1 MIMAT
6 SVKPSEA
13 KGADQP
19 TSRIAHGMIAEGSI
33 HQKRIEWHIAEEMP
47 VALTYNGVSTV
58 VMMATPADLEDF
70 AVGFSVSE
78 GMVADFSDIQRLEI
92 KQHPVGFD
100 IDVRVDPKRLARQAL
115 RKRAI
120 EGRSG
125 CGLCGVA
132 SLDEAL
138 RLRHQVTP
146 RFPLDAAAIETAFRN
161 FAQHQPMNRLNHSV
175 HAAAWCSPSGDI
187 LYTREDIGRHNALD
201 KVIGALLRDGVDPAD
216 GFLILSSR
224 CSFELVQKAAIA
236 GVAYLATISAPTS
249 LALSMAAAAGMRLAA
264 LSPDGLVVMDDRE
277 DSASGLLSVKSSI
290 SVKRQE

>member
-1 MIMAT
+1 MIMAAP
-6 SVKPSEA
+6 VKKMA
-13 KGADQP
+13 TDQAGSGVACG
-19 TSRIAHGMIAEGSI
+19 TIAEGSI
-33 HQKRIEWHIAEEMP
+33 RQKRVKWHIAEEVP

-70 AVGFSVSE
+70 AAGFSVSE
-78 GMVADFSDIQRLEI
+78 GMVCDFSDIQHI
-92 KQHPVGFD
+92 DVQSHPVGFD
-100 IDVRVDPKRLARQAL
+100 IDIRVDPKRLARQAL

-138 RLRHQVTP
+138 RLRHQVAQ
-146 RFPLDAAAIETAFRN
+146 RFPLDAAAIEKAFRD

-175 HAAAWCSPSGDI
+175 HGAAWCAPSGDI
-187 LYTREDIGRHNALD
+187 LYAREDIGRHNALD
-201 KVIGALLRDGVDPAD
+201 KVIGALLRDGVDPAE

-264 LSPDGLVVMDDRE
+264 LSPDGLVIMDGE
-277 DSASGLLSVKSSI
+277 GGAAHSLLPADPATAA
-290 SVKRQE
+290 KRQG